1 MTVDDHDVDAPL
13 WEALSALYLTATE
26 ALDQLLA
33 TRYRLTTPEYH
44 LLAALFAA
52 PEPQAVVALKGRV
65 SPVGLRDTL
74 RGLVDAGLV
83 LVEGCGVDERV
94 RLTING
100 RDRVGAARRDVRD
113 VTDGVA
119 APLTAQER
127 GTLGGLLRRM
137 RCTTPGSRESDRQI
151 VGVAEPTTAGGSPV
165 PETCDV

>member
-13 WEALSALYLTATE
+13 WEELSRLYLTATD

-33 TRYRLTTPEYH
+33 TRYRLTAPEYR
-44 LLAALFAA
+44 LLAALLAA
-52 PEPQAVVALKGRV
+52 PEPQTLAGLAVRLAQPDVRDV
-65 SPVGLRDTL
+65 S

-83 LVEGCGVDERV
+83 LIEEDDSGERA

-100 RDRVGAARRDVRD
+100 RDRVRAARRDVRD
-113 VTDGVA
+113 ITDGVA

-137 RCTTPGSRESDRQI
+137 RCTTPISPEAGRRPVGAPESMSA
-151 VGVAEPTTAGGSPV
+151 VGQPT
-165 PETCDV
+165 PETCDA